1 MRRVFCAGSRRRLS
15 SRFCCRC
22 RDEGFHRRDAE
33 GAEKSFFRAMSQSQ
47 NKIPVR
53 GVVPLDRMI
62 GGDDEDTRLL
72 RVMAS
77 GAENYLRSFPW
88 CKSIRETYFGD
99 GYGGVV
105 AVFLFRIEPARA
117 DVDEWLWV
125 IACDVSPAYL
135 VTDSCKTPSQALEGY
150 IGEIS
155 KWVVLAKE
163 GRSSKDVIPVCVPA
177 TPENAADVEKRIE
190 LLRRV
195 IVPAFR
201 EAEAVRA

>member
-1 MRRVFCAGSRRRLS
+1 MKRINNTNSG
-15 SRFCCRC
+15 
-22 RDEGFHRRDAE
+22 
-33 GAEKSFFRAMSQSQ
+33 
-47 NKIPVR
+47 IPIK
-53 GVVPLDRMI
+53 GVVPLDEMI
-62 GGDDEDTRLL
+62 GGDDEDTKLL

-88 CKSIRETYFGD
+88 CKSIREVYFGD

-105 AVFLFRIEPARA
+105 AVFLFHIEPTRM

-125 IACDVSPAYL
+125 ISCDVSPAYL

-150 IGEIS
+150 IEEVS
-155 KWVVLAKE
+155 KWMQLAKQ
-163 GRSSKDVIPVCVPA
+163 GGSSKNVIPVYMPA
-177 TPENAADVEKRIE
+177 TPENAADVERR
-190 LLRRV
+190 LRVLQEV